1 MSSKTVK
8 SKKVE
13 DRKGIAPYLYHHY
26 KNSSIRSLIVKQYG
40 RMLLIKLAS
49 ARYTVMHEQ
58 GLGNPEVE
66 VIYKDEI
73 EDKLPRYFFS
83 KLEAKAY
90 IIDIC
95 SGKNHDFLI

>member
-1 MSSKTVK
+1 MSK

-26 KNSSIRSLIVKQYG
+26 KNSTIRSLIVKQYG

-66 VIYKDEI
+66 VIYKDEV
-73 EDKLPRYFFS
+73 EDSKHYKFVSFSLSHFSSSFVFF
-83 KLEAKAY
+83 
-90 IIDIC
+90 
-95 SGKNHDFLI
+95 

>member
-1 MSSKTVK
+1 
-8 SKKVE
+8 
-13 DRKGIAPYLYHHY
+13 
-26 KNSSIRSLIVKQYG
+26 
-40 RMLLIKLAS
+40 
-49 ARYTVMHEQ
+49 MHEQ

-66 VIYKDEI
+66 IIYKDEI